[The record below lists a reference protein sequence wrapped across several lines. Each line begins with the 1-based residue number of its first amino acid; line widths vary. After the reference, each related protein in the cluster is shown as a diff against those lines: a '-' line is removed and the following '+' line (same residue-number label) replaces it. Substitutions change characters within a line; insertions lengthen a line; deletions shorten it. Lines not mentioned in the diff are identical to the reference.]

1 MNETTTWACK
11 FRDSQGQLRSIN
23 IHSLADDLSS
33 ETIANFMPYVLASN
47 VLVINQG

>member
-1 MNETTTWACK
+1 MNETTTWTCK
-11 FRDSQGQLRSIN
+11 FRNSQGQLRSIN

-33 ETIANFMPYVLASN
+33 ETIANFMPYVLASK